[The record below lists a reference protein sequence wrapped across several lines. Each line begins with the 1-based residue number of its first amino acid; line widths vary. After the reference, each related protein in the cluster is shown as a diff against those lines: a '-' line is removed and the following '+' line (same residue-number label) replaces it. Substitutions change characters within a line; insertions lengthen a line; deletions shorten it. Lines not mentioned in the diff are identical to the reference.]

1 MGYQL
6 FKAELNRETVG
17 EQVVLSLRNAIVS
30 GTLTE
35 GETLTES
42 ALSKELGTSRSP
54 IREAMQQLRRE
65 GLIVSGPN
73 RTMVVASLDDDDIAE
88 LYEYRTVLETF
99 AIGKVCRLE
108 TSSRQ
113 SVVDRLEEAIDK
125 LRIAV
130 EGGDEFEI
138 SNVDLA
144 FHSTLIESA
153 GNRRLSHNY
162 QGLKVE
168 FLTLINRL
176 ETFRPSGNELI
187 DDHRQLIDAIRDGD
201 ADQGAEF
208 IESHLNSACA
218 NLMRDRND
226 KNKLRSSHN
235 G

>member
-1 MGYQL
+1 M

-17 EQVVLSLRNAIVS
+17 EQVVQSLRNAIIS
-30 GTLTE
+30 GALAE

-42 ALSKELGTSRSP
+42 ALSKNLGTSRSP

-65 GLIVSGPN
+65 GLIAAGPN
-73 RTMVVASLDDDDIAE
+73 RTMVVTSLDDSDIAE

-99 AIGKVCRLE
+99 AIGKICRFE
-108 TSSRQ
+108 ASGRA
-113 SVVDRLEEAIDK
+113 VVVNQLEEAIDN
-125 LRIAV
+125 LWTAIGRGV
-130 EGGDEFEI
+130 EFDI

-144 FHSTLIESA
+144 FHSSLIAAA

-176 ETFRPSGNELI
+176 ETFRPSGDELI
-187 DDHRQLIDAIRDGD
+187 EDHQQLVDAIRDGKSD
-201 ADQGAEF
+201 LGAQL

-218 NLMRDRND
+218 NLMRDRSEA
-226 KNKLRSSHN
+226 NKAH
-235 G
+235 